1 MSKNAVEEDL
11 NTESKDEPSAISGP
25 TSVSSVVRF
34 LERGEDNG
42 ARTNRELEKTFRE
55 IERILSS
62 LFAGIH
68 IGNSESYEVKRKLL
82 REHYLEKPLKRLE
95 RSNPPRRILMA
106 LGNYQQSLL
115 EAASRLPD
123 RVEDSLQN
131 ISHQLN
137 QKPNKAA
144 KVKPYFVRVPV
155 HNLVVKQTEAR
166 GKVEDRIAFHAVVA
180 LDVVLCCWKAVV
192 LESQESLDAQK
203 LRWERAQAEAD
214 KSFKDWIAL
223 TTKQRESLPTL
234 ILKRISAKPGN
245 QKLHNDHAQEHR
257 DSQIRSLEGELHL
270 ASSIESCWDAA
281 LAELRSLEATLDRE
295 RNEIVQ
301 EMGFVAEWLK
311 NLLAEEEPSA
321 DKLPPASVRALTL
334 SSRKADLEH
343 KLKGC
348 SKPLPLNLSVI
359 SHLRVKPKARVKW
372 NQLYPQETYR
382 SALRLVRPSLE
393 KGLETRVLETHQLLQ
408 GCDRVRDVIHFGLD
422 LDVEEGSVVAK
433 EALENALALLEH
445 QLNET
450 ADTDTKLL
458 PSSEEA
464 LVELFTDLCQSLN
477 RIPSQAS
484 WYRVKRRFKY
494 ESRNLV
500 EGTGSAAGRMGSRL
514 SRAAS
519 RRTKSFLARIGF
531 TKTDSTEAA
540 IEIRSY
546 LPAEFVHTEEKDLP
560 AVYRRLFRIEPVED
574 ARFLV
579 GRAVELQAFEDA
591 LTLWKQNRPVS
602 IILAGQRGS
611 GKTSLLNCLN
621 EQFHSFPVTRSCFRE
636 RLVDAKSLDRFLAK
650 ILKLDESKA
659 IVPQLLVGERR
670 IVIIE
675 EMERT
680 FLRHIGGYGA
690 IRQLQN
696 IIQATSRK
704 ILWVLAINEV
714 SYGFLCR
721 AVSLAQNFTHR
732 IKTAVADRNDL
743 KSAIMVR
750 HDLSGLRLRFRS
762 RFERPNRWRELRQ
775 RLNKAKEPESVFFD
789 RLAAQSRGV
798 YRTALEVWLGH
809 IEAFEGG
816 VLYMKQI
823 ADLELDDVVAEL
835 DVSDLFSLVAIL
847 QHGSLTPE
855 EHSQVFNTSPEAS
868 TSQLDELVSRELL
881 EDDPVHIGLRIRPE
895 AMPVV
900 KEALFRRNLL

>member
-1 MSKNAVEEDL
+1 MRKNTVEEDL
-11 NTESKDEPSAISGP
+11 DLESKDEPSAVSGP

-42 ARTNRELEKTFRE
+42 ARTNRELEKTFGE

-62 LFAGIH
+62 LFADFPV
-68 IGNSESYEVKRKLL
+68 EAAKSYEEKRKLL

-106 LGNYQQSLL
+106 LANYQQSLL

-131 ISHQLN
+131 ISNQLN
-137 QKPNKAA
+137 QKPKKAA
-144 KVKPYFVRVPV
+144 KVKPYSIRVPV
-155 HNLVVKQTEAR
+155 HNLIVKQTEAR
-166 GKVEDRIAFHAVVA
+166 GKVEDKIAFHAVIA
-180 LDVVLCCWKAVV
+180 LDIVLCCWKAAV
-192 LESQESLDAQK
+192 LENPESLNEQK
-203 LRWERAQAEAD
+203 LRWERAKTEAD
-214 KSFKDWIAL
+214 KSFKDWMAL
-223 TTKQRESLPTL
+223 TTKQREGLPAL
-234 ILKRISAKPGN
+234 ILKRISPKPGK
-245 QKLHNDHAQEHR
+245 QQSYNDHAQEHR

-281 LAELRSLEATLDRE
+281 LAELRSLETTLDRE
-295 RNEIVQ
+295 RTEIVQ

-343 KLKGC
+343 KLTGC

-359 SHLRVKPKARVKW
+359 GHLRVKPRARVKW

-382 SALRLVRPSLE
+382 SALRLVRPPLE
-393 KGLETRVLETHQLLQ
+393 RGLETRVLENHQLLQ

-445 QLNET
+445 QLIEAANTE
-450 ADTDTKLL
+450 TKLL
-458 PSSEEA
+458 PPSEQA
-464 LVELFTDLCQSLN
+464 LVELFADLTQSLD
-477 RIPSQAS
+477 RVSSQAR
-484 WYRVKRRFKY
+484 WHRAKRRVQY
-494 ESRNLV
+494 ESQNLV
-500 EGTGSAAGRMGSRL
+500 EGTGSAAGRLGSRL
-514 SRAAS
+514 LRAAT
-519 RRTKSFLARIGF
+519 RQTNSFLASIGF
-531 TKTDSTEAA
+531 TRADSTESA
-540 IEIRSY
+540 IEVRSY
-546 LPAEFVHTEEKDLP
+546 LPAEFVRSEDKDLP

-579 GRAVELQAFEDA
+579 GRATELQAFEDA
-591 LTLWKQNRPVS
+591 LAIWRQNRPVS
-602 IILAGQRGS
+602 IVLTGQRGS
-611 GKTSLLNCLN
+611 GKTSLLNCLG
-621 EQFHSFPVTRSCFRE
+621 EQFHSFPVTRSSFRE
-636 RLVDAKSLDRFLAK
+636 RLVNAKSLDRFLVE
-650 ILKLDESKA
+650 LLELDESKEL
-659 IVPQLLVGERR
+659 VPQLLAGERK

-696 IIQATSRK
+696 IIQATSRQ

-721 AVSLAQNFTHR
+721 SVSIAQGFTHR
-732 IKTAVADRNDL
+732 MKTAVADRNDL
-743 KSAIMVR
+743 RSAIMVR
-750 HDLSGLRLRFRS
+750 HELSGLRLRFSS

-809 IEAFEGG
+809 IEACEGG
-816 VLYMKQI
+816 VLYMRQI

-835 DVSDLFSLVAIL
+835 DASDLFSLVAIL
-847 QHGSLTPE
+847 QHGSLTLE
-855 EHSQVFNTSPEAS
+855 EHSQIFETSLEAS
-868 TSQLDELVSRELL
+868 TGQLEELVSRELL